1 MRGGGAIGPGYGRRG
16 TNRGGTDLCR
26 RRLGRYVGPRSPF
39 NFTFFSWALGVKG
52 VSFAGDGQVGGKR
65 SGIHLN
71 GLELAL
77 CWSKSGM
84 ELARCFQYEFS
95 IQPNI
100 RIEVR

>member
-16 TNRGGTDLCR
+16 TNRGGTDLGR

-65 SGIHLN
+65 SGIRPN
-71 GLELAL
+71 GGNELCVGAKAA
-77 CWSKSGM
+77 WNWPGVSNTNSVH
-84 ELARCFQYEFS
+84 
-95 IQPNI
+95 N
-100 RIEVR
+100 